1 MTARMTFMWTVV
13 VLIFYDLVLCF
24 FCCVL
29 VYRTS
34 FRQSCP
40 LQVNLL
46 FVRFCTPSV
55 GRLGC
60 HGRPQ
65 TATRLL
71 QSTRSSAACCISAS
85 VGGCSY
91 SLYVGRFPPGRH
103 FPWDGSQR
111 QNCWTRSDV
120 GHRSWWPSH
129 CSWHA
134 WTNSDNGVLFTD
146 SSRVKLET
154 WSLREM
160 LFMIRRKKLEAVLI
174 LHQHWTN
181 SKFTWIGQDCRKLK
195 NNKIATERTRSKIM
209 EKKNY
214 QYNVHYSQIVH
225 PRNF

>member
-1 MTARMTFMWTVV
+1 MESTHCSVVTHHLSRIKRCPLEPLKQTQLSLKLFDRVHSLVIVGMTARMTFMWTVV

-65 TATRLL
+65 AATWLL

-103 FPWDGSQR
+103 FP
-111 QNCWTRSDV
+111 
-120 GHRSWWPSH
+120 
-129 CSWHA
+129 
-134 WTNSDNGVLFTD
+134 
-146 SSRVKLET
+146 
-154 WSLREM
+154 
-160 LFMIRRKKLEAVLI
+160 
-174 LHQHWTN
+174 
-181 SKFTWIGQDCRKLK
+181 
-195 NNKIATERTRSKIM
+195 
-209 EKKNY
+209 
-214 QYNVHYSQIVH
+214 
-225 PRNF
+225 